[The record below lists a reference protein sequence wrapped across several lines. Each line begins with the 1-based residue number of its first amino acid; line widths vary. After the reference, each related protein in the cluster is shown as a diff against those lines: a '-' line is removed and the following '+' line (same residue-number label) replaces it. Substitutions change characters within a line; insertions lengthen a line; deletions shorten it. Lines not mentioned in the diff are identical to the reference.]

1 MARIGK
7 STETES
13 RLMATRRQGDEAMHD
28 DFLMGTRFY
37 CGVMKIFRN

>member
-13 RLMATRRQGDEAMHD
+13 RLMATRRQGDEGMHD
-28 DFLMGTRFY
+28 DFVMGTRFLLW
-37 CGVMKIFRN
+37 GDENI